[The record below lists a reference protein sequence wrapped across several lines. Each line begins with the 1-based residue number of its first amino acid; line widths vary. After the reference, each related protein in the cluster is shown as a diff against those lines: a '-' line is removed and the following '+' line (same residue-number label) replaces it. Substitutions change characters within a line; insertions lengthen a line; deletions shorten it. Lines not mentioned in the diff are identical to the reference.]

1 MPPGSGPIGTQVS
14 ATELVKNYDNI
25 FFGWDFAIS
34 FSLIIIIYVPVPYHF
49 LWHKSSMKENIFSYK
64 VTMEKI
70 RFCVCFSDFSEIY
83 IIRKNLKIKIKDFI
97 FII

>member
-1 MPPGSGPIGTQVS
+1 M
-14 ATELVKNYDNI
+14 KI
-25 FFGWDFAIS
+25 FQRSRLQLYG
-34 FSLIIIIYVPVPYHF
+34 
-49 LWHKSSMKENIFSYK
+49 MKENIFSYK

-83 IIRKNLKIKIKDFI
+83 FIRKNLKIKIKDFL